1 MGRVAQFHIAKEF
14 DSVQISNDYLSE
26 LEAS

>member
-1 MGRVAQFHIAKEF
+1 MGCVAQFHIAKEF